1 MTREEEVRQVLFD
14 YLNAGL
20 LEGDEEKVLSCIAE
34 DIMGFG
40 MGEQGFVASRKD
52 ISDIMRTGVKKEEN
66 VDYKLQCK
74 QVSVRFQSDTVASV
88 CAQVIIRRVEK
99 GASALSGLMQSLTM
113 RLTDGKWLITTL
125 HASPI
130 ILSEESIDAYPLRY
144 AENTLAHLRDELQ
157 KETFELMNRSISG
170 GILSCYRGEETPS
183 LYFVNDSMLEYLAY
197 TREEF
202 VRRFGKNV
210 LNIVHPNDREII
222 AGLMNGKNGQGADYE
237 VRVRTLRSDGAVRWM
252 VVRGRMGM
260 DDAGRD
266 VLVNVFMDVT
276 GMVEMQEQ
284 LEQQA
289 AELEAQAKELS
300 ISEERFRIALEKT
313 SNIIFDYDIISGNIM
328 HSSVPK
334 KSMDF
339 VTSIDEAKET
349 LIIGGTILEEYLDA
363 FYKAFEAVRQGEPQA
378 ACTVKVRLATGKA
391 VWNKISLT
399 GITNATGETVRAI
412 GMIED
417 ITREKEAEIAY
428 AREEQY
434 RQAILADAMASY
446 VINFSRGVFE
456 SSKIASEVCLAVM
469 PGDPY
474 DTVLLEET
482 RSRFKDEER
491 LAFLNEFLS
500 APVMERYHRGV
511 AESSL
516 EYRML
521 CGNGRDIWM
530 RTTLHVVLDNVSNEY
545 KGFMYVT
552 DIDRRKRDELELTRL
567 SEQDSMT
574 GLCNKS
580 TVALRV
586 TELLKT
592 YEGMQSG
599 VFMMLDVDRFKEVN
613 DNYGH
618 PFGDQ
623 ILIGVANILR
633 DSFREHDIVGRLG
646 GDEFCVYFS
655 GMRTVDRI
663 RQSAQE
669 ILESVA
675 GLIDPAMGKRPVTCS
690 IGITVCG
697 GLPKSF
703 SQIYQ
708 EADQALYQVKKRG
721 RNGFAFYEEPPSEK

>member
-1 MTREEEVRQVLFD
+1 MTREEEVRQILFD
-14 YLNAGL
+14 YLKAGL
-20 LEGDEEKVLSCIAE
+20 VERNVEKVLSCVSE

-40 MGEQGFVASRKD
+40 MGEQGFVSSIEDVRE
-52 ISDIMRTGVKKEEN
+52 IMRTGVKEEAN
-66 VDYKLQCK
+66 VKYELQCG
-74 QVSVRFQSDTVASV
+74 QTAIRFQSDTVASV
-88 CAQVIIRRVEK
+88 CARVVVRRMENGKSSV
-99 GASALSGLMQSLTM
+99 SGLMQSLTL
-113 RLTDGKWLITTL
+113 RCTGGKWLITAL

-130 ILSEESIDAYPLRY
+130 ILSEESIAAYPLRY

-157 KETFELMNRSISG
+157 KETFGLMNRSISG
-170 GILSCYRGEETPS
+170 GILSCYRGGEAPS
-183 LYFVNDSMLEYLAY
+183 LYFVNDSMLEYLNY
-197 TREEF
+197 PREEF
-202 VRRFGKNV
+202 AERFSANILDVIHPDDRELFSGLIGGKNS
-210 LNIVHPNDREII
+210 
-222 AGLMNGKNGQGADYE
+222 GGGDYE

-252 VVRGRMGM
+252 VVRGRVGTDEMG
-260 DDAGRD
+260 RE

-276 GMVEMQEQ
+276 GMVEMQER
-284 LEQQA
+284 LERQA
-289 AELEAQAKELS
+289 AELEAQARELS

-339 VTSIDEAKET
+339 VTNINDARET
-349 LIIGGTILEEYLDA
+349 LIIGGTILEEYLYA
-363 FYKAFEAVRQGEPQA
+363 FHQTFEAVRHGEPQA
-378 ACTVKVRLATGKA
+378 ACTVKVRLATGKE

-399 GITNATGETVRAI
+399 GITNAAGQTVRAI

-456 SSKIASEVCLAVM
+456 SCKISSEDCLAVM

-482 RSRFKDEER
+482 RSRFQDEDR
-491 LAFLNEFLS
+491 LAYLNEFLS
-500 APVMERYHRGV
+500 APVMERYRRGV
-511 AESSL
+511 TESCL

-530 RTTLHVVLDNVSNEY
+530 RTALHMVLDSVSNEY

-552 DIDRRKRDELELTRL
+552 DIDRRKREELELTRL
-567 SEQDSMT
+567 SEHDSMT

-580 TVALRV
+580 TVETRV
-586 TELLKT
+586 SELLKT
-592 YEGMQSG
+592 FEGVQSG
-599 VFMMLDVDRFKEVN
+599 VFMMLDVDHFKEVN

-618 PFGDQ
+618 PYGDQ
-623 ILIGVANILR
+623 ILTGVAKILR
-633 DSFREHDIVGRLG
+633 DSFRERDIVGRLG

-655 GMRTVDRI
+655 GMRTVDRVK
-663 RQSAQE
+663 QAAQE
-669 ILESVA
+669 ILEAVSALV
-675 GLIDPAMGKRPVTCS
+675 DPATGKAPVTCS

-697 GLPKSF
+697 GLQKTF
-703 SQIYQ
+703 CQVYE
-708 EADQALYQVKKRG
+708 EADKALYQVKNRG
-721 RNGFAFYEEPPSEK
+721 RNGFAFYEDTAALA